1 MGALHTYPCED
12 GFYMPGEYEPH
23 HGTFLIWP
31 IRPGSWTNGGREAK
45 PVIARLASE
54 IAAEEE
60 VYLLTDAAHREEAGR
75 MTGAGRNGR
84 IHLLEIPTNDAWT
97 RDMGPTYVVDGKG
110 RRRGISWRFNAWGGE
125 VDGLYADYALDDAA
139 AEKMCAALQDRCY
152 DAGDFVLEG
161 GSFHTDGEGTAVVT
175 EACLLSRGRNPQL
188 TREEIEHRLK
198 QYLGVQK
205 VIWLPRGIYQDETN
219 EHVDNVFAFVR
230 PGEALLAWSDDESD
244 PQYAL
249 SRADLAV
256 LERETDAKGRM
267 IRIHKLPVPS
277 VPVRMTG
284 TELAG
289 LAFEPGEDRREEG
302 ERLAASYVN
311 FYLCNGKVLLPQFGD
326 PMDERAVRILSDCF
340 SDRKVIPIYARS
352 IIVGGGNFHCLT
364 QQIPE
369 REQEDS

>member
-1 MGALHTYPCED
+1 
-12 GFYMPGEYEPH
+12 
-23 HGTFLIWP
+23 
-31 IRPGSWTNGGREAK
+31 
-45 PVIARLASE
+45 
-54 IAAEEE
+54 
-60 VYLLTDAAHREEAGR
+60 
-75 MTGAGRNGR
+75 
-84 IHLLEIPTNDAWT
+84 
-97 RDMGPTYVVDGKG
+97 
-110 RRRGISWRFNAWGGE
+110 
-125 VDGLYADYALDDAA
+125 
-139 AEKMCAALQDRCY
+139 MCAALQDRCY

-340 SDRKVIPIYARS
+340 RTGRWFRFMRAPLLSAAGTF
-352 IIVGGGNFHCLT
+352 IV
-364 QQIPE
+364 
-369 REQEDS
+369 